1 MSQIVVSTITTHD
14 NATPLYITTGNNTVG
29 MDMHASNGAINL
41 KGTVVHKNGVV
52 LGAGKQ
58 TMWLPAAAFTAR
70 LTNGPALNQFLT
82 TNGANYK
89 TLDFDPSTQEVVE
102 IAIRMPKSWD
112 KGTISFTPVVSQL
125 TTSAGAASWNLWTA
139 VVTAGDIIDPPY
151 GSPGVVTVSM
161 GTANIMYI
169 GSESAAISSA
179 NTALDGDLFVLALAR
194 APAVGA
200 DTLAVD
206 ARLHG
211 INMYYTANADS
222 DL

>member
-1 MSQIVVSTITTHD
+1 MSTLTVSTVNTGSNT
-14 NATPLYITTGNNTVG
+14 TPLYLTTGNNTVG
-29 MDMHASNGAINL
+29 IDLHASNGAINI
-41 KGTVVHKNGVV
+41 KGSEVRRNGTI

-58 TMWLPAAAFTAR
+58 TMWLPAAAFTPR
-70 LTNGPALNQFLT
+70 LTNGPALNQFLA
-82 TNGANYK
+82 TNGGNYK
-89 TLDFDPSTQEVVE
+89 TLDYDPSTQEIAE

-112 KGTISFTPVVSQL
+112 KGTLSFTPVVSQL
-125 TTSAGAASWNLWTA
+125 TTSAGAASWNVWTA

-161 GTANIMYI
+161 GTANIMYM
-169 GSESAAISSA
+169 GSESGAISAA
-179 NTALDGDLFVLALAR
+179 NTALDGDLVIIALGR

-200 DTLAVD
+200 DTLAID